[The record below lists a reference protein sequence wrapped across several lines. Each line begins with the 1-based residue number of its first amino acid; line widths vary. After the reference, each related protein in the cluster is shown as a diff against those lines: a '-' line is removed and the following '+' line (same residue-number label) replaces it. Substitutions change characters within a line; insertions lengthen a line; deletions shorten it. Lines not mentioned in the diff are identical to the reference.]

1 MNQQNAAM
9 NLVIMYFLAEF
20 YKSIGLP
27 KIATHLKQAETVETA
42 MC

>member
-1 MNQQNAAM
+1 MNQQNAAK

-20 YKSIGLP
+20 KELVSIE
-27 KIATHLKQAETVETA
+27 IATHLKQAETEEA